1 MGKKRY
7 FRDEQKG
14 AFFLVII
21 LLIMISVGIVV
32 GLSLRTDKVAEKISD
47 DQVIRVLLV
56 LDNGKNGER
65 KAVFTNMLLYYPVS
79 RKAALVNIPGHTGGI
94 YQSLGRVDRIDRI
107 YSEKGIEPYLKEIEK
122 VLDVNI
128 PFFMVIG
135 QDDFVRLTDMLG
147 GLRVFIPFPVD
158 KVSDDG
164 ELWLLP
170 SGAVTLDGDK
180 ISVYLHY
187 KLDDEEETEINER
200 YQNVVNAFFT
210 ALHDKRSQ
218 IFSNRAIFKEYG
230 KLMSTNLTDS
240 DDVYKLLSLIS
251 DMDSEST
258 IRQTVTGPIRIVDG
272 QRLMLPLNNGDFIKE
287 ALKQSTRLLITNSVA
302 LASRVYVLEIK
313 NGTSTQGLARN
324 TAILFQN
331 ASYSV
336 LNVVNADSS
345 DYEKT
350 VIIDHIGNK
359 EVAGVVGEFI
369 HCNNIV
375 EEAVASGVGDDNVLA
390 DVDFT
395 IILGKDFDGRYVR
408 PAR

>member
-1 MGKKRY
+1 
-7 FRDEQKG
+7 
-14 AFFLVII
+14 
-21 LLIMISVGIVV
+21 
-32 GLSLRTDKVAEKISD
+32 
-47 DQVIRVLLV
+47 
-56 LDNGKNGER
+56 
-65 KAVFTNMLLYYPVS
+65 
-79 RKAALVNIPGHTGGI
+79 
-94 YQSLGRVDRIDRI
+94 
-107 YSEKGIEPYLKEIEK
+107 
-122 VLDVNI
+122 
-128 PFFMVIG
+128 
-135 QDDFVRLTDMLG
+135 
-147 GLRVFIPFPVD
+147 
-158 KVSDDG
+158 
-164 ELWLLP
+164 
-170 SGAVTLDGDK
+170 
-180 ISVYLHY
+180 
-187 KLDDEEETEINER
+187 
-200 YQNVVNAFFT
+200 
-210 ALHDKRSQ
+210 
-218 IFSNRAIFKEYG
+218 
-230 KLMSTNLTDS
+230 MSTNLTDS